1 MPSFVVTKK
10 QQWLQ
15 RVIVED
21 AKDEQEA
28 RDKASADDC
37 IINEDPRFDTDI
49 ASSSW
54 KVEEIQ

>member
-1 MPSFVVTKK
+1 MPNFVVTKK

-21 AKDEQEA
+21 AQDEADA
-28 RDKASADDC
+28 RDKASREDC
-37 IINEDPRFDTDI
+37 IINEDPRFDADV

-54 KVEEIQ
+54 KVEKIK